1 MRILKALKATALV
14 AAAIVLGLLTA
25 SGAQALWT
33 SVAPFQGGTVQAA
46 TFSVLL
52 NGGSTNVEMATP
64 QGNGT
69 LALQASTLTPLKAGQ
84 SAFAGVRITNNT
96 NASGAFTVNA
106 RLAAAP
112 AVGDF
117 DGVPGT
123 AQYLEIRTVVAAG
136 ITEPSAC
143 NNPALFTAAVA
154 GQAPGTDIA
163 KGQAAVIC
171 FQATLRADAPPT
183 INGKAS
189 AISIPLAVDQV
200 VR

>member
-1 MRILKALKATALV
+1 MRVLKALKATALV

-25 SGAQALWT
+25 SGAHALWT
-33 SVAPFQGGTVQAA
+33 SVVSVNAGTVQAA
-46 TFSVLL
+46 NFSVLL
-52 NGGSTNVEMATP
+52 NGGATDAEMVTP
-64 QGNGT
+64 QGTGT
-69 LALQASTLTPLKAGQ
+69 LALQTSTLSPLKAGQ

-106 RLAAAP
+106 RLEGAP
-112 AVGDF
+112 VVGDF
-117 DGVPGT
+117 GGVPGT
-123 AQYLEIRTVVAAG
+123 AQYLEIRSVVAAG

-171 FQATLRADAPPT
+171 FQATLRADAPPA

-189 AISIPLAVDQV
+189 VVSIPLAVDQV